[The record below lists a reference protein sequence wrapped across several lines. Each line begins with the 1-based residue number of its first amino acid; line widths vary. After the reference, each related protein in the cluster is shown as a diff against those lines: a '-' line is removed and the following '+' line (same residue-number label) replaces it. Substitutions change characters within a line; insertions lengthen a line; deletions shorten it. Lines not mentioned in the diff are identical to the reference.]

1 MGIPSLVRSAGIRRR
16 VAASISPLATL
27 ATLHFDAQLCSFP
40 YHQDLSQLPSSV
52 QLEPYLALNLTQRLS
67 KKGVFLQC
75 TGVGQGVI
83 TSSSG
88 LTAYIAF
95 GMGAY
100 NLILGGTTSGAAAGG
115 LNKRCLLNVGQTVA
129 QWGANFKNGLGGVP
143 LCYEESVALLGALID
158 ARPGM
163 KVKVVG
169 HSLGGAMAT
178 YAAAMCGEPG
188 KPIDA
193 RGFCSAE
200 LGKKAISN
208 IQQCRTEADVKA
220 LVAGIQHV
228 FIEGDPVSRIGR
240 LVPGLS
246 HLGSINTINAA
257 PGIVNPVSIHDQFMK
272 SVEYYVKS

>member
-1 MGIPSLVRSAGIRRR
+1 MSALS
-16 VAASISPLATL
+16 A
-27 ATLHFDAQLCSFP
+27 LHFDAKLCSFP
-40 YHQDLSQLPSSV
+40 YHQDVTQLPKFV
-52 QLEPYLALNLTQRLS
+52 QLKPHLALNLAKSLS
-67 KKGVFLQC
+67 EKGFSLQS
-75 TGVGQGVI
+75 TGLGHGLI

-88 LTAYIAF
+88 LTAYIASS
-95 GMGAY
+95 MGVY
-100 NLILGGTTSGAAAGG
+100 TLILGGTTSGAAAGG

-158 ARPGM
+158 ARPGGP
-163 KVKVVG
+163 VKVVG

-178 YAAAMCGEPG
+178 YAAAMCGVPG

-208 IQQCRTEADVKA
+208 IQQCRTEADVKE
-220 LVAGIQHV
+220 LVTGIQHV
-228 FIEGDPVSRIGR
+228 FIEGDPVSKIGC

-246 HLGSINTINAA
+246 HLGSINTISAA
-257 PGIVNPVSIHDQFMK
+257 PGIVNPVKIHDQFMK
-272 SVEYYVKS
+272 SVEYYVK